1 MIATPPFTRLILPLL
16 ASAALVVSLAGCVV
30 PARGFATVE
39 LGTEVE
45 IPMSSDGDTKYD
57 LTVEELQ
64 PISAEEIG
72 EWSIQEPGGSS
83 ADFEGMDAY
92 FVRYSATG
100 VNGVEVDN
108 SSFVPDKW
116 LLRSTDDKEYR
127 GVLVDSSEEA
137 NCQRFRDAAPLGCQF
152 IAVPEGTEIAM
163 VRYMGV
169 IDGPNRGSSLGSEQW
184 AGWTIP

>member
-1 MIATPPFTRLILPLL
+1 ML
-16 ASAALVVSLAGCVV
+16 ASIALVVSLAGCVI

-39 LGTEVE
+39 LGTTVE

-57 LTVEELQ
+57 LTVRELQ
-64 PISAEEIG
+64 PISADELT
-72 EWSIQEPGGSS
+72 EWAIEEPGGSN
-83 ADFEGMDAY
+83 DFEGMDAY

-100 VNGVEVDN
+100 VGGAEVDT

-116 LLRSTDDKEYR
+116 LLLSTDDEEYR
-127 GVLVDSSEEA
+127 GVLVDSSTEA
-137 NCQRFRDAAPLGCQF
+137 DCERFRDAAPEGCQF
-152 IAVPEGTEIAM
+152 VAVPAGTEIAM